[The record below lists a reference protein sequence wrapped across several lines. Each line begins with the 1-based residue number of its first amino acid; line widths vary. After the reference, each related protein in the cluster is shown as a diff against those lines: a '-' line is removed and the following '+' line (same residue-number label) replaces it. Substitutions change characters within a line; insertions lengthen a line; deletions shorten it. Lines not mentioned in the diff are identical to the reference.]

1 MDNSSRI
8 CPNDCVVASVNAGA
22 VLVPDQHS
30 RSHDKFP
37 AALALRQYQPCFK
50 MNKEEKKGERC
61 NVNRLPSVI
70 SQGEVFL
77 NKGLELDLL
86 QWHKGPMVV
95 FKVIFKF

>member
-1 MDNSSRI
+1 MTAHFPCKLGHCEENFRG
-8 CPNDCVVASVNAGA
+8 SVTQSQLKA
-22 VLVPDQHS
+22 
-30 RSHDKFP
+30 
-37 AALALRQYQPCFK
+37 

-86 QWHKGPMVV
+86 QWHKGPMHG
-95 FKVIFKF
+95 F